1 MFSKLIQND
10 LPLAEFTHKEGDL
23 YKVIT
28 AYKKTFELR
37 YGYYEECDRLNPLCE
52 PVVIYPDF
60 LSEPVYTDDGMP
72 FATVVQDAC
81 KSYKGE
87 LKRTPDSTCCECE
100 YFERGEDWIGICRC
114 RARRKKEQL

>member
-28 AYKKTFELR
+28 VYKKTFELR

-60 LSEPVYTDDGMP
+60 LKEPIYTDDGAP
-72 FATVVQDAC
+72 FVTMVQDTC
-81 KSYKGE
+81 KRYKGKT
-87 LKRTPDSTCCECE
+87 KRTPNTTCADCK
-100 YFERGEDWIGICRC
+100 YFQLGEDWIGICTCLRN
-114 RARRKKEQL
+114 KKNE